1 MKDELQT
8 FLNFWDAE
16 AEKSV
21 AVMRALPADGYDF
34 RPDPAGRCLGELA
47 WHLAEADGY
56 TTYGIEQGTF
66 TIRRETAGHRTTE
79 IAGGVGTQRTNEFM
93 PRLCNGFDTWVQRI
107 WIGSSG
113 TSQRMNYRSA
123 SFSGAPSSS
132 T

>member
-34 RPDPAGRCLGELA
+34 RPDPAGRSLGELA
-47 WHLAEADGY
+47 WHLAEVDGY

-66 TIRRETAGHRTTE
+66 TFSVRPPGIERPKSLEALAPALRTSSC
-79 IAGGVGTQRTNEFM
+79 GGCATDS
-93 PRLCNGFDTWVQRI
+93 PL
-107 WIGSSG
+107 GSSG
-113 TSQRMNYRSA
+113 
-123 SFSGAPSSS
+123 SGS
-132 T
+132 